1 MPQQS
6 FLQTVSKQIGQRF
19 KKQLHQVAVVFPNR
33 RQSIFF
39 KKYLLETITPPT
51 FLPELLTIEELVQKS
66 ALYTVADKLVQSFA
80 LHEAYA
86 NAMLQTG
93 GDNILSY
100 EKFYPIGDIL
110 LRDFQELDANLADVA
125 VVFRSLKDME
135 EIEKAFEQL
144 SEEQREFLQN
154 FWGSFSASHK
164 SIQQQKFLQLWE
176 TLPAIYKDF
185 HNLLRAQQF
194 TTMGMAY
201 RQLAN
206 NQPSRQAFADGW
218 KHIAFVGFNAFN
230 KAEEKL
236 LGRWQ
241 AENKA
246 SLWMDADAHYI
257 KNIQHEAGHFIR
269 RNLQDLG
276 LKNELPLLENIAAS
290 QMPLQII
297 SAQGAVA
304 QAKVLPEW
312 LEKVGGWRIEDGSK
326 KMADGGWQIADEGDI
341 GTKSNNQFTGETKNT
356 EIRDLEPPSA
366 NRHLPSNSTAIIL
379 ADEGLLLPVL
389 QSLPENIGKINVT
402 MGYPLQQTSLF
413 SFIQLFFIVQQDLA
427 AHKFQAVSF
436 EHVQAFLQHSLCDW
450 PHTARQQLQ
459 QNIIKQVML
468 QVPLH
473 LLQNHSSV
481 GNFLFS
487 PIQKPL
493 QVFERLSRCMEE
505 FSLQENTLKDT
516 LLQGLVLQ
524 CWQTIQQLQHLF
536 STVPTENLSLS
547 FIAQS
552 VRKQLAGISVP
563 FEGEPLEGV
572 QVMGL
577 LESRGLDFDNIIIIG
592 ANEGSLPRLQAP
604 ASFLPDSIRRAF
616 GLSVAEH
623 QDAIFAYAFY
633 RLLHRCQ
640 HMTLVYN
647 AVINDQST
655 GEVTRFLPQLEYE
668 TNLPITKTALNFT
681 LKGDAVPPITIEKTT
696 EVLKQFNAYFL
707 PDKPKPI
714 SPTQL
719 NSYLT
724 CRLQYYFR
732 YIARLEAP
740 KQMEDEVDA
749 AIFGKVVHK
758 IMELLYQRLMQFN
771 GHKNVTAEGIEWMR
785 GKIPALLPEA
795 FAEGWHGN
803 NKKNVQFSGRLLVVA
818 EVVKQYANAYL
829 DYDATSVPFV
839 VEDLEIKL
847 NQPFAVTL
855 KDRQR
860 NVWFNG
866 IIDRLDFVNGIHRMV
881 DYKTGADDTEFV
893 NIEKLFDREDKKMN
907 KAALQTL
914 MYAWI
919 FNRTFP
925 EKDKFE
931 PALLPM
937 RKMQEQKER
946 FSPQLM
952 SKPNRGERLPINAET
967 ILPHLNQL
975 EDHLKIVLEE
985 LFDANVPFDQTDQ
998 LDRCTYCDFI
1008 DICGRN

>member
-1 MPQQS
+1 LTQQS
-6 FLQTVSKQIGQRF
+6 FLKTVAQQIGTRF
-19 KKQLHQVAVVFPNR
+19 NKQLHQVAIVFPNR
-33 RQSIFF
+33 RQSVFF
-39 KKYLLETITPPT
+39 KKYLIETIAAPA
-51 FLPELLTIEELVQKS
+51 FLPELLTVEELVQRSS
-66 ALYTVADKLVQSFA
+66 AYTVADKLVQSFA
-80 LHEAYA
+80 LYEAYS
-86 NAMLQTG
+86 NAMFQNG
-93 GDNILSY
+93 GDNILTY

-125 VVFRSLKDME
+125 LVFRSLKDLE

-144 SEEQREFLQN
+144 SDEQKVFLQN
-154 FWGSFSASHK
+154 FWGSFSSSHK

-176 TLPAIYKDF
+176 MLPDIYENC
-185 HNLLRAQQF
+185 HNLLQGQQF
-194 TTMGMAY
+194 TTIGMAY

-206 NQPSRQAFADGW
+206 GKPSRPNFAEGW

-230 KAEEKL
+230 KSEEKL
-236 LGRWQ
+236 LAQWQ
-241 AENKA
+241 KEGK
-246 SLWMDADAHYI
+246 STLWMDVDAHYV
-257 KNIQHEAGHFIR
+257 KNMQHEAGHFIR
-269 RNLQDLG
+269 RNLQELG
-276 LKNELPLLENIAAS
+276 LKNELPLLQNIAAS
-290 QMPLQII
+290 HMPMQVIA
-297 SAQGAVA
+297 AQGAVA

-312 LEKVGGWRIEDGSK
+312 LAS
-326 KMADGGWQIADEGDI
+326 
-341 GTKSNNQFTGETKNT
+341 T
-356 EIRDLEPPSA
+356 EISNKEYEIRNKEFASPIDGRQPIRRGNKIDTDLKSQISNLKSA
-366 NRHLPSNSTAIIL
+366 AIIL
-379 ADEGLLLPVL
+379 ADEGLLVPVL
-389 QSLPENIGKINVT
+389 QSLPKNVGKINVT
-402 MGYPLQQTSLF
+402 MGYPMQQTPLF
-413 SFIQLFFIVQQDLA
+413 SFIQLFFAIQQNLA
-427 AHKFQAVSF
+427 SHQFQAVSF
-436 EHVQAFLQHSLCDW
+436 EQVQAFLQHPLCDW
-450 PHTARQQLQ
+450 PYAARQQLQ
-459 QNIIKQVML
+459 QDIIKQVML

-487 PIQKPL
+487 PIQKPI
-493 QVFERLSRCMEE
+493 QIFERLGRCMEE
-505 FSLQENTLKDT
+505 FSIQENTLKDP

-524 CWQTIQQLQHLF
+524 CWQTIQQLQQLF
-536 STVPTENLSLS
+536 ATMPTDGLSLS

-563 FEGEPLEGV
+563 FEGEPLEGI

-577 LESRGLDFDNIIIIG
+577 LESRGLDFDHIIIIG
-592 ANEGSLPRLQAP
+592 ANEGSLPRLQSP
-604 ASFLPDSIRRAF
+604 SSFLPDSIRRAF

-640 HMTLVYN
+640 NMTLVYN

-668 TNLPITKTALNFT
+668 ATNLPITKTTLNFT
-681 LKGDAVPPITIEKTT
+681 LKGDAAAPITIEKTP

-719 NSYLT
+719 NSYLH

-732 YIARLEAP
+732 YIAKLEAP

-758 IMELLYQRLMQFN
+758 IMELLYQNLVQFN
-771 GHKNVTAEGIEWMR
+771 GHKNITTEGIAWMR
-785 GKIPALLPEA
+785 EKIPVLLPQA

-803 NKKNVQFSGRLLVVA
+803 SKKKMEFSGRLLVVA

-829 DYDATSVPFV
+829 DYDAANVPFV
-839 VEDLEIKL
+839 VEQLEIKL
-847 NQPFAVTL
+847 NQPFAITL
-855 KDRQR
+855 QGRQR

-866 IIDRLDFVNGIHRMV
+866 IIDRLDLVNGIHRMV
-881 DYKTGADDTEFV
+881 DYKTGADDTEFAT
-893 NIEKLFDREDKKMN
+893 IEKLFDREGKKMN

-925 EKDKFE
+925 EKEKFE

-946 FSPQLM
+946 FSAQLI
-952 SKPNRGERLPINAET
+952 SKPNRGELLPINAEN
-967 ILPHLNQL
+967 ILQHLHQL

-985 LFDANVPFDQTDQ
+985 LFDATIPFNQTGQ
-998 LDRCTYCDFI
+998 LERCTYCDFV